1 MLRVVILLLSGT
13 STFQVFG
20 GVAVQVMHPSP

>member
-1 MLRVVILLLSGT
+1 MLRVVILLHPGT
-13 STFQVFG
+13 STFQVCG